1 MSNINKTS
9 GFWIGSDI
17 RDRYYDPL
25 TGLSTAP
32 KGKDIFKLHGY
43 QKAISNFVR
52 IVTSQNIPVRFS
64 TKDDSY
70 TNGKE
75 ITLSGNIQDGNFDV
89 AVGLALHEGSHIKL
103 TDFTSME
110 RVVNQLTDKLVAE
123 ALTKGITKSQL
134 INTVRALL
142 NVVEDRRI
150 DKFIQTEAPGYRG
163 YYDAMYNKYF
173 NAKIIT
179 TALQN
184 REWNEESLEH
194 YMNHIINFIN
204 AERTLDLLVGLKD
217 VWNIMGL
224 GNIQRLKTTQ
234 DAMDVAVE
242 MLETIINVLPVPP
255 KDEQDK
261 GEGEGESD
269 DNTDKQEGESGDGD
283 GNGSGDGDSGDED
296 GVKDFDPNA
305 EKKQGNSSGGAS
317 ETADDGPSGD
327 PSDDGSSASGET
339 SKDKGGKT
347 QELTP
352 KQKAQ
357 LEKALAQQK
366 DFINGDTKKTN
377 VKKDEAQKIDAIDK
391 ADAKLETVDN
401 KDHSGYGKQQEEV
414 LVVNKLNDEALESVI
429 PQFRVS
435 SYSSSQYDSVVPDG
449 IRLGRMLGKK
459 LQLRNDDLTT
469 TYNRQKKGRVDRRL
483 LADLGVGSTN
493 IFDQTFVTTAKEAS
507 IHISI
512 DASGSMGGTRWKQAL
527 TTATA
532 IATACDMVGDIDVRI
547 DMRAF
552 TRCSLTKSDS
562 GSPVV
567 AIIYDS
573 KVNGLSHIR
582 KYFTK
587 IGPTGGTPEGICFK
601 AIEKIITQG
610 GDKDKYFINFS
621 DGEPNQQY
629 INITTSSVKNIKKAG
644 VHVLSYFMNEGKGY
658 GASRAN
664 DTFKAMYKDSASFI
678 DTKNLMQVAKT
689 MNKLLSKKS

>member
-9 GFWIGSDI
+9 GFWIGSDLK
-17 RDRYYDPL
+17 DRYYDPL

-32 KGKDIFKLHGY
+32 QGKDIFKLHGY

-110 RVVNQLTDKLVAE
+110 RVVDQITDKLVTE
-123 ALTKGITKSQL
+123 ADTKGVSKAQL

-234 DAMDVAVE
+234 DSMDVAVE
-242 MLETIINVLPVPP
+242 MLEKIISVLPVPP

-261 GEGEGESD
+261 GQGEGESD
-269 DNTDKQEGESGDGD
+269 DDTDQQEGESGDGE
-283 GNGSGDGDSGDED
+283 GSGGDSDDGDS
-296 GVKDFDPNA
+296 VNDFDPNA

-317 ETADDGPSGD
+317 ESASDGPTGD
-327 PSDDGSSASGET
+327 VDDDGSTASGET

-347 QELTP
+347 QELSP
-352 KQKAQ
+352 KQKEQ
-357 LEKALAQQK
+357 LKKALEQQK
-366 DFINGDTKKTN
+366 DFIDGNTKKTN
-377 VKKDEAQKIDAIDK
+377 VKKEEAKKIEAIDK
-391 ADAKLETVDN
+391 AGASMETIDN
-401 KDHSGYGKQQEEV
+401 KDHGSYGKQQEQV
-414 LVVNKLNDEALESVI
+414 LVVNKLNDEALDLVI
-429 PQFRVS
+429 PQFRTS
-435 SYSSSQYDSVVPDG
+435 RYSSGQYDNIVSDG
-449 IRLGRMLGKK
+449 IRIGRMLGKK
-459 LQLRNDDLTT
+459 LQVRNDDLTT

-493 IFDQTFVTTAKEAS
+493 IFDQSFVTTSKDAS

-512 DASGSMGGTRWKQAL
+512 DASGSMGGKRWKQAL

-532 IATACDMVGDIDVRI
+532 IATASDMVGGIDVTI
-547 DMRAF
+547 DMRAY
-552 TRCSLTKSDS
+552 TRCSLLKD
-562 GSPVV
+562 GGAAPVV
-567 AIIYDS
+567 VIIYDS

-582 KYFTK
+582 KYFTQ

-601 AIEKIITQG
+601 AIEKIITNG

-621 DGEPNQQY
+621 DGEPNSQY
-629 INITTSSVKNIKKAG
+629 INITTSSVKSIKKAG
-644 VHVLSYFMNEGKGY
+644 VNVLSYFINEG
-658 GASRAN
+658 ASEHGSAASK
-664 DTFKAMYKDSASFI
+664 FKEMYKDSASFV